1 MKALLIVVTAL
12 AIGALG
18 YFFLAPPPQVASE
31 RLAGTDAAPGKPAPL
46 EEKLTLQ
53 TNEDAAEVFRRAFW
67 REPAAEDRILHAQRR
82 EWVSEEDGVRRWQWF
97 LAVEPGAELSRWLR
111 EENPFRLMAI
121 STSGAP
127 ARIPAA
133 PAWFPA
139 DGPAGAVV
147 QRSPDGA
154 MQLIFD
160 PAANVFYVTD
170 AGHGFAVAAKTPA
183 APTVAAHGPGLL
195 PDGES
200 PRRGSSNQPPP
211 R

>member
-1 MKALLIVVTAL
+1 MKALLIATIAL
-12 AIGALG
+12 ALGALG
-18 YFFLAPPPQVASE
+18 YFFLAPPPQASPE
-31 RLAGTDAAPGKPAPL
+31 PRAETGLTAGQPAPV

-53 TNEDAAEVFRRAFW
+53 TSADAAEVFRRAFW

-121 STSGAP
+121 STPGAP
-127 ARIPAA
+127 AKIPAA
-133 PAWFPA
+133 PDWFPT
-139 DGPAGAVV
+139 DGPAGGVV